1 MKADAAKPAQ
11 AFISDIQRC
20 CFDDGDGLRTTV
32 FFKGCNLHCPWC
44 HNPET
49 ISARPVLMYAAS
61 RCVGCG
67 VCAHNCKSALPLP
80 FGGET
85 DCAAADGCRGCL
97 CPQDALRVSGRKM
110 TLEEIMS
117 TVYEDIPFYR
127 ASGGGVTL
135 SGGEPLLWPE
145 MCGRI
150 AKECRKMGIPVL
162 LDTAGC
168 VKREVFAFVAPLTD
182 MVYMDMKLLPKD
194 YDKVCGN
201 AGDYEKN
208 LDFLMEKNIPF
219 VLRVPVIPGFSAD
232 PGTAEEMAEYAKNRG
247 IGAVQLLPFNPLAR
261 SKYEQLGRKYP
272 FTEGFMKESELN
284 GILDIW
290 RRFCPETVLKN

>member
-1 MKADAAKPAQ
+1 MKADGTKPAQ

-67 VCAHNCKSALPLP
+67 VCAHNCKSGLPLP

-85 DCAAADGCRGCL
+85 DCAAAEGCRGCL

-110 TLEEIMS
+110 SLEEIMS
-117 TVYEDIPFYR
+117 VIYEDIPFYR

-135 SGGEPLLWPE
+135 SGGEPLL
-145 MCGRI
+145 
-150 AKECRKMGIPVL
+150 
-162 LDTAGC
+162 
-168 VKREVFAFVAPLTD
+168 
-182 MVYMDMKLLPKD
+182 
-194 YDKVCGN
+194 
-201 AGDYEKN
+201 
-208 LDFLMEKNIPF
+208 
-219 VLRVPVIPGFSAD
+219 
-232 PGTAEEMAEYAKNRG
+232 
-247 IGAVQLLPFNPLAR
+247 
-261 SKYEQLGRKYP
+261 
-272 FTEGFMKESELN
+272 
-284 GILDIW
+284 
-290 RRFCPETVLKN
+290 